1 MFNLLHLIPCQHY
14 YIGFKSV
21 PFFDRLPTL
30 EKKNRYSSSDSGTYQ
45 VFTFCEKLFTLQI
58 STDGN
63 WKTLEAN
70 VILINKALI
79 TEIGDVMTKNYTL

>member
-1 MFNLLHLIPCQHY
+1 M
-14 YIGFKSV
+14 
-21 PFFDRLPTL
+21 
-30 EKKNRYSSSDSGTYQ
+30 
-45 VFTFCEKLFTLQI
+45 

-79 TEIGDVMTKNYTL
+79 AEIGDVMTKNYTL